1 MKRSVALFMGRVA
14 QATRLLFV
22 AFSRL
27 AMVRLALVAAVVFL
41 AGTAGAQQA
50 APQAGTVSN
59 GTVTPS
65 ASKEKAPVARK
76 AKNKKAQDDED
87 DTATTSSTKDETPVT
102 SSVAGSG
109 PLNTFGA
116 GRQALTSSPAT
127 TNFVSAQGI
136 SPSIIAP
143 GDPRYPLPAEPF
155 RAGLILGSGGLI
167 APSNTSLAPTITT
180 LLNPS
185 SQFINSGALNLNTVN
200 ITGTFQSLGIGAANL
215 VNLTPTSTA
224 INGTLLG
231 QNQHLTLLGG
241 VTSDSYITN
250 INRGTDNFTNGGLG
264 GILLP
269 GGSPAWSA
277 DCASLLGIPL
287 ARCWAV
293 NPAQDNQVIVGDRA
307 TANGSQEVVIGR
319 GASHTLPAEDANNV
333 FPGNG
338 RNDPTNPSGVPTNNF
353 ATRKGNSVVI
363 GDSAAG
369 TANAQTIL
377 GANATSTQVNSVVL
391 GNASLGD
398 RAAQAGYTAFGLTPV
413 QNSVGAVSVGSTGNE
428 RQVSHVAAGSDN
440 YDAVNVLQLKGALAG
455 IGALDLL
462 AVTYD
467 PDGSGNP
474 TNSITLK
481 GTGTGSVGL
490 HNLAP
495 GVLGAASLDGV
506 NGAQLNTTNQ
516 AVATYFGGTTTAN
529 AAGVFTAPT
538 FNTPLISTSGGVTP
552 GVANDVTTAFNN
564 VGGSLTSLNTQIANI
579 AAGSLPYLKINSTG
593 APSTATGT
601 DAIALGSGANAAN
614 NNSIALGAGSTTTV
628 GAQTG
633 YTAIGLA
640 TPQSSLGEVAIGTR
654 KLTGLAAGS
663 APTDAVNVAQLSG
676 VNNAVSSLGKLAV
689 LYDADGSGNATNHIS
704 LVGAGAG
711 TVGLGNLSAGSLA
724 AGSTDAVNGG
734 QLNTTNQ
741 AVATYFGGTTAA
753 NNAGVFTAPTF
764 NTPAISTTGIVT
776 PGTANNVTTAFNTV
790 GGSLTALNTQIANI
804 TAGSLP
810 YLKINST
817 GAPSTATGTD
827 AIALGSGANAANN
840 NSIALGAGSTT
851 TVGAQT
857 GYTAIGIATPQSSLG
872 EVAIGTRKLTG
883 LAAGS
888 APTDAVNVA
897 QLTGVNNAVSS
908 LGRLAV
914 LYDADGLGN
923 ATNHISLV
931 GTGAGTVGLGNLG
944 PGAINATST
953 DAVNGTQ
960 LNTTNQAVATFFG
973 GTTAAN
979 GAGVFTAPTFDVPVI
994 SNGGVVTPTTASD
1007 VTTAFS
1013 RVGGSLTSL
1022 NTQITNINAGNLPYL
1037 KINSTGAPST
1047 AAGVDGIALGSGA
1060 SAGNANS
1067 VALGAGS
1074 VTTVGAQTGYTAIGI
1089 ATPQSSLGEVAVG
1102 TRKITGLAAGS
1113 AATDAVNVAQLTGV
1127 NNSVSALGKLA
1138 VRYDADGLGNATNH
1152 VSLSGT
1158 GTGSVGLGNLGA
1170 GTVTAT
1176 SLDAV
1181 NGTQLFGTNT
1191 TLAGY
1196 LGAGAGFNGTTGT
1209 FTPPAFSIGAI
1220 DLAGNVTRNTY
1231 GTVGQALSQLDSS
1244 LGNVNIRL
1252 NALDTGGAQY
1262 VAVNSSAVL
1271 PTATGAEGIAIGGAA
1286 TAGAAGGVAIGNGAS
1301 AANANSVALGA
1312 GSVTTVGAQTGYTA
1326 FGLTAPQTSLG
1337 EVNVGTRKITG
1348 VAAGSAASDAV
1359 NVAQLSAV
1367 SGDVGSLGRL
1377 AVRYDDDGAGNPTN
1391 NITLTGAGTGTVGI
1405 HNVGPGV
1412 LSTTSHDAV
1421 NGTQLNATNQ
1431 AVVTYLG
1438 GGTTVDAG
1446 GNFTGPTYNVPV
1458 IGTDGTNTPGNAGS
1472 VGGALTTIGDSLG
1485 NVNTRISSLYTGGL
1499 KYVQVN
1505 STAAAASATG
1515 AESIAIGGGAT
1526 AANANSIALGN
1537 GSATTVGAQVG
1548 YTAYGITAPQTS
1560 NGELNLGNR
1569 KITGVAAG
1577 TLDSDAANIQ
1587 QLRAVSTDVGS
1598 LGRLAVRYD
1607 DDGAG
1612 NPTNNITLTGAG
1624 TGTVG
1629 IHNVGPGVLSTTSHD
1644 AVNGTQLNATNQAV
1658 VTYLGG
1664 GTTVDAGGN
1673 FTGPTYNVPVI
1684 GTDGTNTPGNAGSV
1698 GGALTTIGDSLGNV
1712 NTRIS
1717 SLYTG
1722 GLKYVQV
1729 NSTAAAATATG
1740 AESIAI
1746 GGGATAANANSIA
1759 LGGNSATTV
1768 GARTNYAAYAL
1779 TTPQSSTGEVNVGG
1793 RQLTGLA
1800 AGLSDSDAVNVSQ
1813 LRAVNDGVAQA
1824 TAGAVNYDRDSGG
1837 NKLNHVTLAGGVAG
1851 TVGIGNLAD
1860 GAVAAGSHDAIS
1872 GGQLFTSNAALV
1884 GFLGAG
1890 AAFDPLTSTFT
1901 APTFALRP
1909 VDANGNVSN
1918 ASFGNAG
1925 AAFNSIDGSVN
1936 ALNARVNSL
1945 ASGINTPYVAVTSTQ
1960 APAQASGTESVA
1972 IGGGTVAS
1980 GANTAAYG
1988 SQAQATAAG
1997 ATALGVGSQ
2006 ATVAGGVALGSGSV
2020 ASRTGSGTEAFSG
2033 VAVPAQGVVSV
2044 GTAGAERQIANVAGG
2059 TDDTDAVN
2067 VRQLRAV
2074 ANLAGSIGAS
2084 SVQYDDATHGSVTL
2098 NPGGAAVHIGNV
2110 AAGSI
2115 AQASADAITGGQLWQ
2130 WTQNTGNAFSNIAL
2144 YNSILALQQGGNGG
2158 GTNGALS
2165 VNNSNNLPNAAS
2177 AGGNSVA
2184 AGAGS
2189 SSSGAN
2195 STAVGN
2201 GAQATAQNSV
2211 AVGAGSVADRANSVS
2226 VGSKGAERQVTN
2238 VAAGT
2243 ADTDAANVS
2252 QVNAVRAS
2260 GVHYDTRADGSVDY
2274 GNVSLGSAGTPAVVH
2289 NVGAGTAATDAA
2301 NVGQLNQ
2308 VADWSRS
2315 YTDQKVNAMNRTI
2328 QNANN
2333 RASAGVASAMA
2344 MAGLPQATT
2353 PGRNM
2358 AAIAGGTFRGESSIA
2373 VGVSTVTDGGGWVY
2387 KLSGTAN
2394 SRGDA
2399 GFSVG
2404 AGMEW

>member
-50 APQAGTVSN
+50 APQASTASN

-87 DTATTSSTKDETPVT
+87 DTATTSSAKDETPVT

-377 GANATSTQVNSVVL
+377 GANATSTQVNSVLL

-398 RAAQAGYTAFGLTPV
+398 RAAQAGYAAFGLTPV

-579 AAGSLPYLKINSTG
+579 A
-593 APSTATGT
+593 
-601 DAIALGSGANAAN
+601 
-614 NNSIALGAGSTTTV
+614 
-628 GAQTG
+628 
-633 YTAIGLA
+633 
-640 TPQSSLGEVAIGTR
+640 
-654 KLTGLAAGS
+654 
-663 APTDAVNVAQLSG
+663 
-676 VNNAVSSLGKLAV
+676 
-689 LYDADGSGNATNHIS
+689 
-704 LVGAGAG
+704 
-711 TVGLGNLSAGSLA
+711 
-724 AGSTDAVNGG
+724 
-734 QLNTTNQ
+734 
-741 AVATYFGGTTAA
+741 
-753 NNAGVFTAPTF
+753 
-764 NTPAISTTGIVT
+764 
-776 PGTANNVTTAFNTV
+776 
-790 GGSLTALNTQIANI
+790 
-804 TAGSLP
+804 AGSLP

-1074 VTTVGAQTGYTAIGI
+1074 VTTVGAQTAYTAIGI

-1152 VSLSGT
+1152 ISLSGT

-1262 VAVNSSAVL
+1262 VAVNSTAAL

-1438 GGTTVDAG
+1438 GGTAVDAG

-1526 AANANSIALGN
+1526 AANANSIALG
-1537 GSATTVGAQVG
+1537 
-1548 YTAYGITAPQTS
+1548 
-1560 NGELNLGNR
+1560 
-1569 KITGVAAG
+1569 
-1577 TLDSDAANIQ
+1577 
-1587 QLRAVSTDVGS
+1587 
-1598 LGRLAVRYD
+1598 
-1607 DDGAG
+1607 
-1612 NPTNNITLTGAG
+1612 
-1624 TGTVG
+1624 
-1629 IHNVGPGVLSTTSHD
+1629 
-1644 AVNGTQLNATNQAV
+1644 
-1658 VTYLGG
+1658 
-1664 GTTVDAGGN
+1664 
-1673 FTGPTYNVPVI
+1673 
-1684 GTDGTNTPGNAGSV
+1684 
-1698 GGALTTIGDSLGNV
+1698 
-1712 NTRIS
+1712 
-1717 SLYTG
+1717 
-1722 GLKYVQV
+1722 
-1729 NSTAAAATATG
+1729 
-1740 AESIAI
+1740 
-1746 GGGATAANANSIA
+1746 
-1759 LGGNSATTV
+1759 GNSATTV

-1779 TTPQSSTGEVNVGG
+1779 TTPQNSTGEVNVGG

-1860 GAVAAGSHDAIS
+1860 GAVAAGSHDAVS

-1945 ASGINTPYVAVTSTQ
+1945 ASGINTPYVAVSSTQ

-2020 ASRTGSGTEAFSG
+2020 ASRTGSGAEAFSG